1 MCLAMPGKI
10 IEIVD
15 AAKRIGRVEVFGVPR
30 LINLGILDAVGPGD
44 WVLVQ
49 VGFAVEKVDEEAA
62 RETMRLMEELGE
74 QFERELTAAAG
85 EAGEA

>member
-10 IEIVD
+10 TEIVD
-15 AAKRIGRVEVFGVPR
+15 PAKRIGRVEVFGVPR
-30 LINLGILDAVGPGD
+30 LINLGMLEAVGPGD

-49 VGFAVEKVDEEAA
+49 VGFAVEKIDEEAA

-74 QFERELTAAAG
+74 QFERELATAAG
-85 EAGEA
+85 EVGES

>member
-10 IEIVD
+10 TEIVD
-15 AAKRIGRVEVFGVPR
+15 PAKRIGRAEVFGVPR
-30 LINLGILDAVGPGD
+30 LINLGMLEAVGPGD

-49 VGFAVEKVDEEAA
+49 VGFAVEKIDEEAA

-74 QFERELTAAAG
+74 QFERELATAAG
-85 EAGEA
+85 EVGES

>member
-10 IEIVD
+10 TEIVD

-49 VGFAVEKVDEEAA
+49 VGFAVEKIDEEAA